1 MQTAKRLTKN
11 PYVFTALIVA
21 LIAAVNVASV
31 GTAIAL
37 PDTPPTVLE
46 LLAELILAALAIALL
61 TALRSWRQV
70 GFRALPRLK
79 DLRLYW
85 VPLLPVLPV
94 VWVAIVSVSRM
105 RLEEFLLFLV
115 LACLIG
121 FVEEVFFRGLILQA
135 LAPTG
140 LWWAAILSSIAF
152 GAMHSLN
159 LLFGADLIATL
170 LQAAYATAMGFGFA
184 AVTLRTGVLWPLIVI
199 HALIDLAG
207 FATSDGTVMTRVT
220 STDVMIYTLYVFV
233 FTAYGIFMMRSIG
246 RRPAQRPSGTQP
258 AQEAEDPISGH
269 PSRALEGADE
279 PSTARDG
286 YRET

>member
-1 MQTAKRLTKN
+1 MQTARHLAKN
-11 PYVFTALIVA
+11 PYFFTALIVA
-21 LIAAVNVASV
+21 VIAAVNVASV

-37 PDTPPTVLE
+37 PDVPRTVLE

-70 GFRALPRLK
+70 GFRALPRLR

-94 VWVAIVSVSRM
+94 VWVAIVSISRM
-105 RLEEFLLFLV
+105 RFEEVVLFLV

-135 LAPTG
+135 LAPMG
-140 LWWAAILSSIAF
+140 LWRAAILSSIVF
-152 GAMHSLN
+152 GAMHLLN
-159 LLFGADLIATL
+159 LLYGADLVATL
-170 LQAAYATAMGFGFA
+170 LQVAYATAMGFGFA

-207 FATSDGTVMTRVT
+207 FVTSEGTVTTSVT
-220 STDVMIYTLYVFV
+220 STDIVIYLLYFVV
-233 FTAYGIFMMRSIG
+233 FTAYGFFMMRSIA
-246 RRPAQRPSGTQP
+246 RRPAQRPPDTQP
-258 AQEAEDPISGH
+258 AQATE
-269 PSRALEGADE
+269 E
-279 PSTARDG
+279 PTRD
-286 YRET
+286 R